1 MNAPARGPIA
11 AEKGR
16 PMLYLVTHYWIWLAA
31 AFVVGAVT
39 PLLADKFGW
48 AADLENYW
56 VSRVGVVLAVALVL
70 VLAQLAS
77 GKAELLLEAG
87 IGLVIAYVAGGLAG
101 GIAPGLLPVRFE
113 GWWVGLF
120 ATGLIL
126 AVFGIT
132 TLPKLEPDLRE
143 RVADVVKEAGADPL
157 NFDVAGRDVL
167 LPADLGSDK
176 VRASLGEQILKVPGV
191 RRVADVDELSGS
203 ALAAKTVAKLQ
214 AEAEVKAKAEA
225 SAKEAAAK
233 EAAAKA
239 AKDAAQKHAAAKAKA
254 DAEAKEVAAK
264 AAAEAAAKE
273 AAAKEAA
280 AKEAAAKA
288 TAEAAAK
295 QAAADEAA
303 KKAADEAAKQAA
315 AKPAAAPAEIKTANA
330 TGALP
335 VSPAQDCQ
343 GRVSALA
350 SAEKINFERRS
361 AVIDKASQPLL
372 DKLAA
377 AIKQCPA
384 VTIEV
389 AGYTD
394 GAGKKSANVALS
406 KRRAEA
412 VVASLTKV
420 GIGSVKLVAEGYGSA
435 KPIAANDT
443 AEGRAQNRRIEF
455 VVK

>member
-1 MNAPARGPIA
+1 
-11 AEKGR
+11 
-16 PMLYLVTHYWIWLAA
+16 MLYLVTHYWIWLAA

-70 VLAQLAS
+70 VAAQLAS
-77 GKAELLLEAG
+77 GKAELMLEAG
-87 IGLVIAYVAGGLAG
+87 VGLVIAYFVGGLAG
-101 GIAPGLLPVRFE
+101 GVAPGLLPVRFE

-143 RVADVVKEAGADPL
+143 RVAEVMKDAGADPL
-157 NFDVAGRDVL
+157 NFDVVGRDVL
-167 LPADLGSDK
+167 MPADLGSDK
-176 VRASLGEQILKVPGV
+176 VRADLGEQILKVPGV
-191 RRVADVDELSGS
+191 RRVAAVDELSG
-203 ALAAKTVAKLQ
+203 AAFAAKTVAKLQ
-214 AEAEVKAKAEA
+214 AEVEAKAKAEA
-225 SAKEAAAK
+225 EAAAQAAAAK
-233 EAAAKA
+233 EAEAKEAEAKEAEAKA
-239 AKDAAQKHAAAKAKA
+239 MAAMDAAQKRAAKAKA
-254 DAEAKEVAAK
+254 EAEAKEAAAK

-280 AKEAAAKA
+280 AKQAA
-288 TAEAAAK
+288 E

-303 KKAADEAAKQAA
+303 KKAADEAVAKQAA
-315 AKPAAAPAEIKTANA
+315 VKPAAPAAEIKTASA
-330 TGALP
+330 TGELP
-335 VSPAQDCQ
+335 VASTQDCQ
-343 GRVSALA
+343 GRVTAVA

-372 DKLAA
+372 GKLAA

-394 GAGKKSANVALS
+394 AAGKKSTNLALS

-412 VVASLTKV
+412 VVASLTKA

-435 KPIAANDT
+435 KPIASNDT

>member
-1 MNAPARGPIA
+1 
-11 AEKGR
+11 
-16 PMLYLVTHYWIWLAA
+16 MLYLVTHYWIWLAA
-31 AFVVGAVT
+31 AFVVGAIT

-214 AEAEVKAKAEA
+214 AEAEAKAKAESA
-225 SAKEAAAK
+225 AKEAAAK

-239 AKDAAQKHAAAKAKA
+239 AKDAAQKHAAAKVKA
-254 DAEAKEVAAK
+254 DAEAKEAAAK

-280 AKEAAAKA
+280 AKAA
-288 TAEAAAK
+288 AEAAAK

-303 KKAADEAAKQAA
+303 KKVADEAAKQAA
-315 AKPAAAPAEIKTANA
+315 TKPAAAPAEIKTANA

-335 VSPAQDCQ
+335 SSPAQDCQ

-394 GAGKKSANVALS
+394 GAGKKSANIALS

>member
-1 MNAPARGPIA
+1 
-11 AEKGR
+11 
-16 PMLYLVTHYWIWLAA
+16 MLYLVTHYWIWLAA
-31 AFVVGAVT
+31 AFVIGAVT
-39 PLLADKFGW
+39 PLLAQKFGW

-70 VLAQLAS
+70 VAAQLAS

-87 IGLVIAYVAGGLAG
+87 VGLVIAYFVGGLAG

-176 VRASLGEQILKVPGV
+176 VRAALGEQILKVPGV
-191 RRVADVDELSGS
+191 RRVADVDDLSGA

-214 AEAEVKAKAEA
+214 AEAEAKAKAEA
-225 SAKEAAAK
+225 AAKEAAAK

-254 DAEAKEVAAK
+254 DAEAKEAAAK

-280 AKEAAAKA
+280 AKAA
-288 TAEAAAK
+288 AEAAAK

-303 KKAADEAAKQAA
+303 KKAADDAAKQAA

-335 VSPAQDCQ
+335 ASPAQDCQ

-377 AIKQCPA
+377 AIKLCPA

-394 GAGKKSANVALS
+394 GPGKKSANIALS

-412 VVASLTKV
+412 VVASLTKS

-435 KPIAANDT
+435 KPIASNDT

>member
-1 MNAPARGPIA
+1 
-11 AEKGR
+11 
-16 PMLYLVTHYWIWLAA
+16 MLYLVTHYWIWLAA

-39 PLLADKFGW
+39 PLFAEKFGW

-56 VSRVGVVLAVALVL
+56 VSRVGVVLAVAMVL
-70 VLAQLAS
+70 VAAQLAS

-87 IGLVIAYVAGGLAG
+87 IGLVIAYVVGGLAG
-101 GIAPGLLPVRFE
+101 GIAHGLLPVRFE

-143 RVADVVKEAGADPL
+143 RVAEVVKDAGADPL

-167 LPADLGSDK
+167 LPADVGSDK
-176 VRASLGEQILKVPGV
+176 LRAALSEQIAKVPGV
-191 RRVADVDELSGS
+191 RRVADVDELSGT

-214 AEAEVKAKAEA
+214 ADAEARAKAEA
-225 SAKEAAAK
+225 

-239 AKDAAQKHAAAKAKA
+239 AAAKEAEVKALAAMDAAQRRAAKAKA
-254 DAEAKEVAAK
+254 DAEAKEAVAK

-273 AAAKEAA
+273 AAAKEALA
-280 AKEAAAKA
+280 KEAEAKEAAAKQ
-288 TAEAAAK
+288 
-295 QAAADEAA
+295 QAAAEEAA
-303 KKAADEAAKQAA
+303 KKAAADEAAKQAA
-315 AKPAAAPAEIKTANA
+315 AKPAAAPTVGIKTASA
-330 TGALP
+330 TGELP
-335 VSPAQDCQ
+335 VITAQDCQ
-343 GRVSALA
+343 GRVSSLVA
-350 SAEKINFERRS
+350 AEKINFERRS

-394 GAGKKSANVALS
+394 GAGKKSANLALS

-412 VVASLTKV
+412 VVASLTKA

-435 KPIAANDT
+435 KPIAANAT

>member
-1 MNAPARGPIA
+1 
-11 AEKGR
+11 
-16 PMLYLVTHYWIWLAA
+16 MLYLVTHYWIWLVA

-39 PLLADKFGW
+39 PLLAEKFGW

-56 VSRVGVVLAVALVL
+56 VSRVGVVLAVAMVL
-70 VLAQLAS
+70 VAAQLAS

-87 IGLVIAYVAGGLAG
+87 VGLVIAYFVGGLAG
-101 GIAPGLLPVRFE
+101 GVAPGLLPVRFE

-143 RVADVVKEAGADPL
+143 RVAEVVKDAGADPL

-167 LPADLGSDK
+167 LPADVGSDK
-176 VRASLGEQILKVPGV
+176 LRAALSEQIAKVPGV
-191 RRVADVDELSGS
+191 RRVADVDELSGT

-214 AEAEVKAKAEA
+214 ADAEAKAKAEA
-225 SAKEAAAK
+225 

-239 AKDAAQKHAAAKAKA
+239 AAAKEAEAKALAAMDAAQRRAAKAKA
-254 DAEAKEVAAK
+254 DAEAKEAAAK

-273 AAAKEAA
+273 AAAKEALA
-280 AKEAAAKA
+280 KEVAAKEAEAKEAAAKQQ
-288 TAEAAAK
+288 AAAEDAAK
-295 QAAADEAA
+295 KAAADEAA
-303 KKAADEAAKQAA
+303 KQPA
-315 AKPAAAPAEIKTANA
+315 AKPAAAPTAGIKTASA
-330 TGALP
+330 TGELP
-335 VSPAQDCQ
+335 VVTAQDCQ
-343 GRVSALA
+343 GRVSSLVA
-350 SAEKINFERRS
+350 AEKINFERRS

-394 GAGKKSANVALS
+394 GAGKKSVNLALS

-412 VVASLTKV
+412 VVASLTKA

-435 KPIAANDT
+435 KPIAANAT

>member
-143 RVADVVKEAGADPL
+143 RVADVVKEAGADPV

-214 AEAEVKAKAEA
+214 AEAEAKAKAEA
-225 SAKEAAAK
+225 AAKEAAAK

-280 AKEAAAKA
+280 AKAA
-288 TAEAAAK
+288 AEAAAK

-412 VVASLTKV
+412 VVASLTKA

>member
-1 MNAPARGPIA
+1 
-11 AEKGR
+11 
-16 PMLYLVTHYWIWLAA
+16 MLYLVTHYWIWLAA

-70 VLAQLAS
+70 VAAQLAS
-77 GKAELLLEAG
+77 GKAELMLEAG
-87 IGLVIAYVAGGLAG
+87 VGLVIAYFVGGLAG
-101 GIAPGLLPVRFE
+101 GVAPGLLPVRFE

-120 ATGLIL
+120 VTGLIL

-143 RVADVVKEAGADPL
+143 RVAEVVKEAGADPL

-167 LPADLGSDK
+167 LPADLGNDK
-176 VRASLGEQILKVPGV
+176 VRAALGEQIAKVPGV
-191 RRVADVDELSGS
+191 RRVTDVDELSGA

-214 AEAEVKAKAEA
+214 ADAEAKAKAEA
-225 SAKEAAAK
+225 EAAAQAAAAK
-233 EAAAKA
+233 EAEAKA
-239 AKDAAQKHAAAKAKA
+239 MAAMDAAQKRAAKAKA
-254 DAEAKEVAAK
+254 DAEAKEAAAK

-280 AKEAAAKA
+280 AKQAAEQAAAEEAAKKA
-288 TAEAAAK
+288 ADQAAAK
-295 QAAADEAA
+295 QAAA
-303 KKAADEAAKQAA
+303 KAAEEAA
-315 AKPAAAPAEIKTANA
+315 AKPAAVKPAAPAAEIKTASA
-330 TGALP
+330 TGELP
-335 VSPAQDCQ
+335 VASTQDCQ
-343 GRVSALA
+343 GRVTAVA
-350 SAEKINFERRS
+350 SAEKISFERRG

-394 GAGKKSANVALS
+394 AAGKKSANVALS

-412 VVASLTKV
+412 VVASLTKA
-420 GIGSVKLVAEGYGSA
+420 GIGPVKLVAAGYGSA
-435 KPIAANDT
+435 KPIAGNDT

>member
-1 MNAPARGPIA
+1 
-11 AEKGR
+11 
-16 PMLYLVTHYWIWLAA
+16 MLYLVTHYWIWLAA

-39 PLLADKFGW
+39 PLLAQKFGW

-70 VLAQLAS
+70 VAAQLAS

-87 IGLVIAYVAGGLAG
+87 VGLVIAYFVGGLAG

-176 VRASLGEQILKVPGV
+176 VRAALGEQILKVPGV
-191 RRVADVDELSGS
+191 RRVADVDDLSGA

-214 AEAEVKAKAEA
+214 AEAEAKAKAEA
-225 SAKEAAAK
+225 AAKEAAAK

-254 DAEAKEVAAK
+254 DAEAKEAAAK

-280 AKEAAAKA
+280 AKAA
-288 TAEAAAK
+288 AEAAAK

-303 KKAADEAAKQAA
+303 KKAADDAAKQAA

-335 VSPAQDCQ
+335 ASPAQDCQ

-394 GAGKKSANVALS
+394 GAGKKSANIALS

-412 VVASLTKV
+412 VVASLTKA

-435 KPIAANDT
+435 KPIASNDT

>member
-1 MNAPARGPIA
+1 MDAPARGPIA

-214 AEAEVKAKAEA
+214 AEAEAKAKAESA
-225 SAKEAAAK
+225 AKEAAAK

-254 DAEAKEVAAK
+254 DAEAKEAAAK
-264 AAAEAAAKE
+264 EAAAKE

-288 TAEAAAK
+288 AAEAAAK
-295 QAAADEAA
+295 QAVADEAA
-303 KKAADEAAKQAA
+303 KKVADEAAKQAA

-335 VSPAQDCQ
+335 SSPAQDCQ

-435 KPIAANDT
+435 KPIAANHT

>member
-1 MNAPARGPIA
+1 MPARLRCLNAPARGPIA

-39 PLLADKFGW
+39 PLLAQKFGW

-70 VLAQLAS
+70 VAAQLAS

-87 IGLVIAYVAGGLAG
+87 VGLVIAYFVGGLAG

-176 VRASLGEQILKVPGV
+176 VRAALGEQILKVPGV
-191 RRVADVDELSGS
+191 RRVADVDDLSGA

-214 AEAEVKAKAEA
+214 AEAE
-225 SAKEAAAK
+225 
-233 EAAAKA
+233 
-239 AKDAAQKHAAAKAKA
+239 AKAK
-254 DAEAKEVAAK
+254 
-264 AAAEAAAKE
+264 AEAAAKE
-273 AAAKEAA
+273 AAAKET
-280 AKEAAAKA
+280 AAKA
-288 TAEAAAK
+288 AAEAAAK

-303 KKAADEAAKQAA
+303 KKAADDAVKQAA

-335 VSPAQDCQ
+335 ASPAQDCQ

-394 GAGKKSANVALS
+394 GAGKKSANIALS

-412 VVASLTKV
+412 VVASLTKA

-435 KPIAANDT
+435 KPIASNDT

>member
-1 MNAPARGPIA
+1 
-11 AEKGR
+11 
-16 PMLYLVTHYWIWLAA
+16 MLYLVTHYWIWLAA

-39 PLLADKFGW
+39 PLLAQKFGW

-70 VLAQLAS
+70 VAAQLAS

-87 IGLVIAYVAGGLAG
+87 VGLVIAYFVGGLAG

-176 VRASLGEQILKVPGV
+176 VRAALGEQILKVPGV
-191 RRVADVDELSGS
+191 RRVADVDDLSGA

-214 AEAEVKAKAEA
+214 AEAEAKAKAEA
-225 SAKEAAAK
+225 AAKEAAAK
-233 EAAAKA
+233 EAAAKV

-254 DAEAKEVAAK
+254 DAEAKEAAAK

-280 AKEAAAKA
+280 AKAA
-288 TAEAAAK
+288 AEAAAK

-303 KKAADEAAKQAA
+303 KKAADDAAKQAA

-335 VSPAQDCQ
+335 ASPAQDCQ

-412 VVASLTKV
+412 VVASLTKA

-435 KPIAANDT
+435 KPIASNDT

>member
-1 MNAPARGPIA
+1 
-11 AEKGR
+11 
-16 PMLYLVTHYWIWLAA
+16 MLYLVTHYWIWLAA

-39 PLLADKFGW
+39 PLLAQKFGW

-56 VSRVGVVLAVALVL
+56 VSRVGVVLALALVL
-70 VLAQLAS
+70 VAAQLAS

-87 IGLVIAYVAGGLAG
+87 VGLVIAYFVGGLAG

-176 VRASLGEQILKVPGV
+176 VRAALGEQILKVPGV
-191 RRVADVDELSGS
+191 RRVADVDDLSGA

-214 AEAEVKAKAEA
+214 AEAEAKAKAEA
-225 SAKEAAAK
+225 AAKEAAAK

-239 AKDAAQKHAAAKAKA
+239 VKDAAQKHAAAKAKA
-254 DAEAKEVAAK
+254 DAEAKEAAAK

-280 AKEAAAKA
+280 AKAA
-288 TAEAAAK
+288 AEAAAK

-303 KKAADEAAKQAA
+303 KKAADDAAKQAA
-315 AKPAAAPAEIKTANA
+315 AKPAAALAEIKTANA

-335 VSPAQDCQ
+335 ASPAQDCQ

-394 GAGKKSANVALS
+394 GAGKKSANIALS

-412 VVASLTKV
+412 VVASLTKA
-420 GIGSVKLVAEGYGSA
+420 GIGSVKLAAEGYGSA
-435 KPIAANDT
+435 KPIASNDS

>member
-1 MNAPARGPIA
+1 
-11 AEKGR
+11 
-16 PMLYLVTHYWIWLAA
+16 MLYLVTHYWIWLAA

-56 VSRVGVVLAVALVL
+56 VSRVGVVLAVAVVL
-70 VLAQLAS
+70 VAAQLAS
-77 GKAELLLEAG
+77 GKTELMLEAG
-87 IGLVIAYVAGGLAG
+87 VGLVIAYFVGGLAG
-101 GIAPGLLPVRFE
+101 GVAPGLLPVRFE

-143 RVADVVKEAGADPL
+143 RVAEVMKDAGADPL
-157 NFDVAGRDVL
+157 NFDVVGRDVL
-167 LPADLGSDK
+167 MPADLGSDK
-176 VRASLGEQILKVPGV
+176 VRADLGEQILKVPGV
-191 RRVADVDELSGS
+191 RRVAAVDELSGA

-214 AEAEVKAKAEA
+214 AEVEAKAKAEA
-225 SAKEAAAK
+225 EAAAQAAAAK
-233 EAAAKA
+233 EAEAKEAEAKA
-239 AKDAAQKHAAAKAKA
+239 MAAMDAAQKRAAKAKA
-254 DAEAKEVAAK
+254 EAEAKEAAAK

-280 AKEAAAKA
+280 AKQAA
-288 TAEAAAK
+288 E

-303 KKAADEAAKQAA
+303 KKAADEAVAKQAA
-315 AKPAAAPAEIKTANA
+315 VKPAAPAAEIKTASA
-330 TGALP
+330 TGELP
-335 VSPAQDCQ
+335 VASTQDCQ
-343 GRVSALA
+343 GRVTAVA

-372 DKLAA
+372 GKLAA

-394 GAGKKSANVALS
+394 AAGKKSANVALS

-412 VVASLTKV
+412 VVASLTKA
-420 GIGSVKLVAEGYGSA
+420 GIGPVKLVAAGYGSA
-435 KPIAANDT
+435 KPIAGNDT

>member
-1 MNAPARGPIA
+1 
-11 AEKGR
+11 
-16 PMLYLVTHYWIWLAA
+16 MLYLVTHYWIWLAA

-39 PLLADKFGW
+39 PLLAQKFGW

-70 VLAQLAS
+70 VAAQLAS

-87 IGLVIAYVAGGLAG
+87 VGLVIAYFVGGLAG

-176 VRASLGEQILKVPGV
+176 VRAALGEQILKVPGV
-191 RRVADVDELSGS
+191 RRVADVDDLSGA

-214 AEAEVKAKAEA
+214 AEAEAKAKAEA
-225 SAKEAAAK
+225 AAKEAAAK

-254 DAEAKEVAAK
+254 EAEAKEAAAK

-280 AKEAAAKA
+280 AKAA
-288 TAEAAAK
+288 AEAAAK

-303 KKAADEAAKQAA
+303 KKAADDAAKQAA

-335 VSPAQDCQ
+335 ASPAQDCQ

-412 VVASLTKV
+412 VVASLTKA

-435 KPIAANDT
+435 KPIASNDT

>member
-1 MNAPARGPIA
+1 
-11 AEKGR
+11 
-16 PMLYLVTHYWIWLAA
+16 MLYLLTHYWIWLAA

-39 PLLADKFGW
+39 PLLAEKFGW

-70 VLAQLAS
+70 VAAQLAS

-87 IGLVIAYVAGGLAG
+87 IGLVIAYFVGGLAG
-101 GIAPGLLPVRFE
+101 GVAPGLLPVRFE

-132 TLPKLEPDLRE
+132 TMPKLEPDLRE
-143 RVADVVKEAGADPL
+143 RVAEVVKDAGADPL

-176 VRASLGEQILKVPGV
+176 VRAALGEQILKVPGV
-191 RRVADVDELSGS
+191 RRVADVDELSGA

-214 AEAEVKAKAEA
+214 AEAEAKAKAEA
-225 SAKEAAAK
+225 EAAAKAAAAKEAEVKALAAMDAAQRRAAKAKAEAKAKEAAAK
-233 EAAAKA
+233 
-239 AKDAAQKHAAAKAKA
+239 
-254 DAEAKEVAAK
+254 V
-264 AAAEAAAKE
+264 AAEAAAKE

-280 AKEAAAKA
+280 AKEAADKA
-288 TAEAAAK
+288 AAEAAAK
-295 QAAADEAA
+295 QAAAEETA
-303 KKAADEAAKQAA
+303 KKAAADEAAKQVA
-315 AKPAAAPAEIKTANA
+315 AKPAAVPAAEIKTASA
-330 TGALP
+330 TGELP
-335 VSPAQDCQ
+335 VATEQDCQ
-343 GRVSALA
+343 GRVSSLVA
-350 SAEKINFERRS
+350 AEKINFERRS
-361 AVIDKASQPLL
+361 AVIDKASLPLL

-394 GAGKKSANVALS
+394 AAGKKAANLALS

-412 VVASLTKV
+412 VVASLSKA
-420 GIGSVKLVAEGYGSA
+420 GIGAVKLVAAGYGSA
-435 KPIAANDT
+435 KPIAANTT